1 MAFKN
6 KKKPKERIELVS
18 LIDMVFILLVF
29 FLVTSFAIRLPL
41 QERSLSI
48 PTPENSLG
56 RAQTVIQFID
66 DDRVFWLDEDATSM
80 VEEIED
86 SLGYLSRDR
95 LKNRIVTELI
105 RRNTISFNR
114 LDEELEALRM
124 RAEQDTF
131 ARYFVLVRCPDEVPY
146 FRVLDVMTKVSNTR
160 YSNIKYGLVGG
171 TLEEIRE
178 CRRIH
183 TVMEVDARG
192 RRRKNIRIDF

>member
-1 MAFKN
+1 VAFKN

-95 LKNRIVTELI
+95 LRNRIVTELI
-105 RRNTISFNR
+105 RRNTISLAR
-114 LDEELEALRM
+114 LDEELERLRM

-171 TLEEIRE
+171 TLDEIRE
-178 CRRIH
+178 CQRIH
-183 TVMEVDARG
+183 TVLEVDARG

>member
-1 MAFKN
+1 MSFKN

-29 FLVTSFAIRLPL
+29 FLVTSFAIRQPL

-48 PTPENSLG
+48 PTPENRLG

-66 DDRVFWLDEDATSM
+66 ENRAFWLDEDATSM

-86 SLGYLSRDR
+86 SLGYLSQDR
-95 LKNRIVTELI
+95 LRNRIVTELI
-105 RRNTISFNR
+105 RRNTISFDR
-114 LDEELEALRM
+114 LDEELDHLRM

-171 TLEEIRE
+171 TLDEIRE
-178 CRRIH
+178 CRRIY
-183 TVMEVDARG
+183 TVVEVDARG
-192 RRRKNIRIDF
+192 RRRKNIRIDL